1 MNEKNNIFDIY
12 KRIPFSLNNLI
23 NANNI
28 YQTLEKTDARALIY
42 QKYLLSDKNENK
54 IELLFLLEDM
64 FKKDNLSN
72 IYSQFMSDQLKA
84 INPKDIPEKYK
95 DVVSRKLIN
104 EEDKS
109 FGKIKY
115 DDKILHKSRLIKY
128 FTENTNQKKVQK
140 DFNKIYKKIKK
151 NRKYFFSAKD
161 IALIESFAKDGF
173 EIPKEL
179 DYISISKDYDIPS
192 NLLKLSENNQ
202 PAFLTLKIVE
212 IIGEDEGHD
221 LDPETIY
228 FITHL
233 LNQTDLKKLRNE
245 VLISALP
252 QRI

>member
-1 MNEKNNIFDIY
+1 MNQKNTKQEIWEYLNAANLIKLDDIGDKEKIRELEVAANQGQYENNIFDIY

-104 EEDKS
+104 EEDKN

-115 DDKILHKSRLIKY
+115 DDKI
-128 FTENTNQKKVQK
+128 FT
-140 DFNKIYKKIKK
+140 
-151 NRKYFFSAKD
+151 
-161 IALIESFAKDGF
+161 
-173 EIPKEL
+173 
-179 DYISISKDYDIPS
+179 
-192 NLLKLSENNQ
+192 
-202 PAFLTLKIVE
+202 
-212 IIGEDEGHD
+212 
-221 LDPETIY
+221 
-228 FITHL
+228 
-233 LNQTDLKKLRNE
+233 
-245 VLISALP
+245 
-252 QRI
+252 